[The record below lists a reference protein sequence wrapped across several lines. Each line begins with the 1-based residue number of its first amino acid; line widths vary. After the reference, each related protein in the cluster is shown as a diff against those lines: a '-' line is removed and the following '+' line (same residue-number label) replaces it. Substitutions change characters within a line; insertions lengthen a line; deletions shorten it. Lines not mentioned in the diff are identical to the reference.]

1 MEVMLELLALEV
13 IRADAQQVLVLAFP
27 RLLVEAMALFGVFL
41 QLLVL
46 ICLV

>member
-13 IRADAQQVLVLAFP
+13 IRVDAQQVLALAFP
-27 RLLVEAMALFGVFL
+27 RLLVEAMVLFEVFL

-46 ICLV
+46 ICLI